1 MWVELG
7 PAPKKY
13 MLGWSS
19 PAQKNIYIYKKKR
32 KKIESVEINI
42 FACLRKNVFLLIY
55 SLISG

>member
-1 MWVELG
+1 VTGLGWLGLAQPMWVELG

-13 MLGWSS
+13 
-19 PAQKNIYIYKKKR
+19 IHIKKR